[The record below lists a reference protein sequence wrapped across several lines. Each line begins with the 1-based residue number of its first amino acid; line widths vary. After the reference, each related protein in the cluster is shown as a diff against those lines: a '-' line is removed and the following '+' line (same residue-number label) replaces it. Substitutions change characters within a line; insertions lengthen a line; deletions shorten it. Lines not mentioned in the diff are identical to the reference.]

1 MFSSKAL
8 PSMDGK
14 RTTHWVRFLACNA
27 DIFREYSSSEDE
39 GRRLTMQLLR
49 SDKVRS
55 DCLGC
60 VGRDDIVRYALVCSD
75 RDRFEEVIEE
85 SGRRLETED
94 SLLIVETGWE
104 TWDGGWIFRL
114 NENFVLGILEALK
127 VSIACSK
134 LFNCWEKKM
143 VFSFFK
149 NA

>member
-27 DIFREYSSSEDE
+27 DIFREYPSSEDE

-49 SDKVRS
+49 SDIVRS

-85 SGRRLETED
+85 SGLETED
-94 SLLIVETGWE
+94 SFLIVETGW
-104 TWDGGWIFRL
+104 DGGWVFRL
-114 NENFVLGILEALK
+114 KENFVLGILEALK

-134 LFNCWEKKM
+134 LFNCWEKKL
-143 VFSFFK
+143 VFSFLKMLGSFW
-149 NA
+149 